1 MRFTDFLKTQFW
13 TINFMFSFGVFVLTV
28 FCFSFA
34 SAQLYSLPSSVFG
47 EKIIVQKDV
56 LEKARKE
63 LQDNLLGA
71 QLTKENRQALN
82 SQLFEVGLYVDEES
96 NVQIYKEEEYAKLKR
111 QQSLIQSKLMKI
123 ALHKAYLGFLKNDSN
138 FGVGTSKSFLTEENS
153 NEFEEEEEEAGTYDY
168 ESVQEIPDYIKR
180 VNYRQK
186 MLMRYILV
194 TLDEGLRTDP
204 KYKGKRVAG
213 SEYIQS
219 QLKKYSK

>member
-96 NVQIYKEEEYAKLKR
+96 NVR
-111 QQSLIQSKLMKI
+111 
-123 ALHKAYLGFLKNDSN
+123 N
-138 FGVGTSKSFLTEENS
+138 
-153 NEFEEEEEEAGTYDY
+153 
-168 ESVQEIPDYIKR
+168 
-180 VNYRQK
+180 
-186 MLMRYILV
+186 
-194 TLDEGLRTDP
+194 
-204 KYKGKRVAG
+204 
-213 SEYIQS
+213 
-219 QLKKYSK
+219 